1 MMIELILIA
10 ICLLGSFFFSSSE
23 TALTA
28 INRARLFQLIKD
40 GNRTAIIVRK
50 LRDKKD
56 ALIGGILLGNNVVNI
71 AAASLATAL
80 CIKIWG
86 AELGPLYSAVIMTV
100 VVLIFGEVLPKTL
113 AIHFSERV
121 SLLVARPLSFVIL
134 VFSPLTRMVQL
145 LVRGML
151 RCVGIDVEKSE
162 GLVSATDVIRG
173 TIEMHHHE
181 GDMEKTHKDMLG
193 SILDLSE
200 REVGEVMV
208 HRKHV
213 YAIDM
218 GQEPDE
224 IINQA
229 LSSVHSRIPL
239 YQGSS
244 DNIIGVLHIKDIL
257 KLVINQKI
265 GITREMIRRVATRP
279 WFVPETTLLNDQLFA
294 FRERRKHFACVVN
307 EYGTFLGVV
316 TLEDI
321 IEEIVGEID
330 DEHDTIGVDDI
341 IPFGEKAYRVEGTV
355 TIRDLNRHL
364 EWNLPDA
371 HANTIAGLILHE
383 AEMIPE
389 QGAVFEFYGVRFT
402 IAKRTG
408 NQIAQLV
415 LELVEEGE
423 DDDGYGNE

>member
-1 MMIELILIA
+1 MIELILIGLC
-10 ICLLGSFFFSSSE
+10 ILCSFFFSGSE

-28 INRARLFQLIKD
+28 ISRARLFQLIKE
-40 GNRTAIIVRK
+40 GNKRAELVRK

-56 ALIGGILLGNNVVNI
+56 ALIGTLLLGNTIVNI
-71 AAASLATAL
+71 AAGSVGTILA
-80 CIKIWG
+80 IKWWG
-86 AELGPLYSAVIMTV
+86 QEWGPLYGTFFTTWM
-100 VVLIFGEVLPKTL
+100 VLVFAEVLPKTL
-113 AIHFSERV
+113 AIHYSERF
-121 SLLVARPLSFVIL
+121 SLIVARPLYGVVIL
-134 VFSPLTRMVQL
+134 FSPITRMVQW
-145 LVRGML
+145 LVRGL
-151 RCVGIDVEKSE
+151 LKRVGIDVEKSDS
-162 GLVSATDVIRG
+162 LISATDVIRG

-181 GDMEKTHKDMLG
+181 GDVEKTHKDMLG

-218 GQEPDE
+218 AQEPE
-224 IINQA
+224 AIINQA
-229 LSSVHSRIPL
+229 LATVHSRIPL
-239 YQGSS
+239 YQGSP
-244 DNIIGVLHIKDIL
+244 DNIVGVLHIKDIL

-279 WFVPETTLLNDQLFA
+279 WFVPETTPLNDQLHA
-294 FRERRKHFACVVN
+294 FQERRKHFACVVN

-330 DEHDTIGVDDI
+330 DEHDTVGVDDI
-341 IPFGEKAYRVEGTV
+341 IPFGEKGYRVEGTV

-364 EWNLPDA
+364 EWNLPDD

-383 AEMIPE
+383 AEMIPD
-389 QGAVFEFYGVRFT
+389 QGAVFEFYGVRFI

-408 NQIAQLV
+408 NQITQLV
-415 LELVEEGE
+415 LELVEADD